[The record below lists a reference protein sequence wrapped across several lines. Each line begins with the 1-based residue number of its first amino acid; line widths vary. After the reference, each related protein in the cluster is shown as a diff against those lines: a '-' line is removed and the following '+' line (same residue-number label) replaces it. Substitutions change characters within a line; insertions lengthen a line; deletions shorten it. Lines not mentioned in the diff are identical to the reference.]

1 MNIMTFEE
9 KIEKIIK
16 KAENKTISDSI
27 ITQNFESEEDIE
39 KAYNALYDANIK
51 IELPYFDDDIEDDLK
66 FSSVADSVKIY
77 MRQIHTIPLLSPEQ
91 ELYLAKRVKDGDE
104 SAKNKLIESNL
115 RLVASVARKY
125 IGKSS
130 LTFLDLVQE
139 GNIGLIKAIDKY
151 DYTKGYKFST
161 YAHYWIRQ
169 AITRAIADQSRT
181 IRTPV
186 HVVEALSKIAKAK
199 TELYQKF
206 NRKPTNA
213 EIAEV
218 TGISEEKL
226 NLYTSASKSLI
237 SLDKPIT
244 DDDEADMT
252 DIIPDMRISTP
263 EEEWLATE
271 RKKSIM
277 EILNTLSDR
286 EKTVIMLRFGL
297 EDGTNHTLKEIGK
310 VLGVT
315 RERAR
320 QIEEK
325 AMQKLRN
332 PVRANQLKEKILDL

>member
-1 MNIMTFEE
+1 M
-9 KIEKIIK
+9 
-16 KAENKTISDSI
+16 
-27 ITQNFESEEDIE
+27 
-39 KAYNALYDANIK
+39 
-51 IELPYFDDDIEDDLK
+51 
-66 FSSVADSVKIY
+66 
-77 MRQIHTIPLLSPEQ
+77 
-91 ELYLAKRVKDGDE
+91 YLAKRIKDGDE